1 MDITA
6 VLMKI
11 GKSNDF
17 KILEE
22 HAEAFKSFLSEAGPQ
37 SQRLNRLV
45 SLRTGIEQQ
54 HGDGALALLGLMEHE
69 ADLHMVNNL
78 AFFASELIEVV
89 GDPVGGPRLVIE
101 FIRSRNPVPGW
112 KGSAL
117 GGMIQLGDKR
127 VNRLL
132 LELWAELDDE
142 ERREATRSNNPSAG
156 IMEGILDFYVSCLEQ
171 GCEDDIFGAIV
182 GSMCRIPGQAGSP
195 VAVDIERILPTYRA
209 TGMPIVSK
217 SVYPK
222 TELLS
227 RFRDR
232 LKRIEENETEPKLI
246 PMVYQFWA

>member
-1 MDITA
+1 MDINSI
-6 VLMKI
+6 LFKI
-11 GKSNDF
+11 GKSTDF
-17 KILEE
+17 NVLEE
-22 HAEAFKSFLSEAGPQ
+22 HSGSLKSFISAAGMPN
-37 SQRLNRLV
+37 QRLNRFV
-45 SLRTGIEQQ
+45 SLRTMIENQQ
-54 HGDGALALLGLMEHE
+54 GEGALALLGFMEHE
-69 ADLHMVNNL
+69 TDLHMVNNL
-78 AFFASELIEVV
+78 AFFASELIEVD
-89 GDPVGGPRLVIE
+89 GDPVGGPRLVVE
-101 FIRSRNPVPGW
+101 FLRSRNPVSGW

-132 LELWAELDDE
+132 LELWAELDNE

-171 GCEDDIFGAIV
+171 GCDDDIFGAIV
-182 GSMCRIPGQAGSP
+182 GSMCRIPSQAGSP
-195 VAVDIERILPTYRA
+195 IAVDIERILPTYRA

-217 SVYPK
+217 AVYPK

-232 LKRIEENETEPKLI
+232 LEKIEATETEPKLI